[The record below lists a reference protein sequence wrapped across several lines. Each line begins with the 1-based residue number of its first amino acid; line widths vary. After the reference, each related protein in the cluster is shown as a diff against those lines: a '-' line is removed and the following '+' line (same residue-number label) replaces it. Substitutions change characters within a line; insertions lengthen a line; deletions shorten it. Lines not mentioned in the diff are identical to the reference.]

1 MKKVKNDINVLYQY
15 LDKKGYFENDL
26 LLKSIM
32 NNIYNNELFKEKIN
46 EEISNE
52 IDIDKIKKDF
62 NIKNKLML
70 DWIKKDLSVNEF
82 SNNSDFNTIIY
93 NRIITTFAY
102 NYIQSGL
109 ENYKIE
115 EKNDSYDLM
124 LNGYRMEI
132 TLKKDVNLQ
141 WSVNKLKAFF
151 KNYYAKNNP
160 SKLITSI
167 SINGNELQLM

>member
-52 IDIDKIKKDF
+52 IDIDKIKNDF
-62 NIKNKLML
+62 NIKNQSILKQLP
-70 DWIKKDLSVNEF
+70 KDFSVNTIT
-82 SNNSDFNTIIY
+82 SNSDLNTVVY
-93 NRIITTFAY
+93 NRIITTFAH

-109 ENYKIE
+109 DNCKIE

-132 TLKKDVNLQ
+132 TLKKDINLQ

-151 KNYYAKNNP
+151 KNYYAKHNP